1 MNGAHADQHEASMA
15 QGAQARRARR
25 ADVDAL
31 WEWLEGT
38 DVLRGGER
46 FPAANRAQFEQWFA
60 GSLKRRDQLVFA
72 LAAGEEPHALLV
84 IRRGSLEASAF
95 LLSRPGHTTAAD
107 VSALLDLAS
116 DELRVLW
123 TVRTLEVDLLGAPHP
138 DGKKD
143 TSVTRELTEMTSD
156 EVKAYKASVWQ
167 SKGAAESYQEQV
179 YLERSGITLTKN
191 IFEIDFVLRHAR
203 GRVLDAGAGTGRFS
217 IPLQQAGHDVV
228 AFDVSAQMLAVARRH
243 ATDLLPALQG
253 DLLHLPFADDSFDS
267 ITSIT
272 VIEHLPQY
280 KAALTELL
288 RVLRPGGTIV
298 FQLRSTDEAGG
309 DDRLTGLYVVELT
322 RPELD
327 TLLADLGLEVVTV
340 APYGLWMANPAMQR
354 RLGGAYKFLH
364 RCMDRILRVLLFA
377 RLLARYEDARVTKR
391 PISATKLF
399 MVVARKPA

>member
-1 MNGAHADQHEASMA
+1 MA

-191 IFEIDFVLRHAR
+191 IFEIDFVDRDR
-203 GRVLDAGAGTGRFS
+203 
-217 IPLQQAGHDVV
+217 
-228 AFDVSAQMLAVARRH
+228 
-243 ATDLLPALQG
+243 
-253 DLLHLPFADDSFDS
+253 
-267 ITSIT
+267 
-272 VIEHLPQY
+272 
-280 KAALTELL
+280 
-288 RVLRPGGTIV
+288 
-298 FQLRSTDEAGG
+298 
-309 DDRLTGLYVVELT
+309 RLTVDEYS
-322 RPELD
+322 RRSR
-327 TLLADLGLEVVTV
+327 TLLL
-340 APYGLWMANPAMQR
+340 
-354 RLGGAYKFLH
+354 
-364 RCMDRILRVLLFA
+364 
-377 RLLARYEDARVTKR
+377 
-391 PISATKLF
+391 
-399 MVVARKPA
+399 